1 MKNIVLKLVSTL
13 ILRVLKPLL
22 SYIMGIYFAN
32 VIFSHILS
40 YKAYFKEYIENIVYY
55 LIINPYSYNYLV
67 NTSRSNVSVSPASSL

>member
-13 ILRVLKPLL
+13 NMRVLKPLL

-32 VIFSHILS
+32 AIFSHILS

-55 LIINPYSYNYLV
+55 LIFNPYSYNYLV